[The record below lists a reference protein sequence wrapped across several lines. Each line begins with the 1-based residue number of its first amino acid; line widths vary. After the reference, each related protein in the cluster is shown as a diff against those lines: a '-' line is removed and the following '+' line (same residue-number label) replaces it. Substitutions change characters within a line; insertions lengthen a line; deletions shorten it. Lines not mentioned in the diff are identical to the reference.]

1 MRVTGRAGSGRKRRV
16 AERIEALWR
25 QLAAMA
31 ELQQRHNRLVHRAWQ
46 QQDFPFYRA
55 VWVECAELLDH
66 YGWKW
71 WKQEERAL
79 DQAKL
84 EVVDIWHF
92 GLSALIQAGQV
103 DRALARRLLAA
114 WDAAPAQEFR
124 LAVEAL
130 ACSSLATRG
139 FDTSA
144 FVAVMRALPLGFD
157 ELHRL
162 YAGKN
167 VLNAFRQRNGYRT
180 GGYRRVWAG
189 REDNVHLVE
198 LAAGLDADA
207 ADYPAK
213 LTAALA
219 ARYAATSPSAASDE
233 SSR

>member
-1 MRVTGRAGSGRKRRV
+1 M

-31 ELQQRHNRLVHRAWQ
+31 ELQQQHNRLVHRAWL

-71 WKQEERAL
+71 WQQQQRAL
-79 DQAKL
+79 DQVKL

-103 DRALARRLLAA
+103 DHDLARRLLAA
-114 WDAAPAQEFR
+114 WDAAPEREFR
-124 LAVEAL
+124 LLVEAL
-130 ACSSLATRG
+130 AGTTLATRE
-139 FDTSA
+139 FDVGA
-144 FVAVMRALPLGFD
+144 FVAMMRALPLGFD
-157 ELHRL
+157 ELYRL
-162 YAGKN
+162 YVGKN

-180 GGYRRVWAG
+180 GGYRRVWQG

-198 LAAGLDADA
+198 LAAGLDAEA

-219 ARYAATSPSAASDE
+219 ARYAATAPPVASDE
-233 SSR
+233 SRQ